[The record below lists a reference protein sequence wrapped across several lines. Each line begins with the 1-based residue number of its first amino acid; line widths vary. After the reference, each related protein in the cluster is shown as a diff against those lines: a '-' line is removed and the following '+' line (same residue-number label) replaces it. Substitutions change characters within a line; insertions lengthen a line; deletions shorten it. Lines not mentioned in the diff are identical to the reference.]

1 MDVHLL
7 QVLNYN
13 RPVSFIVVRK
23 PVLTVEGLKVSIK
36 LTFLKMLL
44 HIL

>member
-23 PVLTVEGLKVSIK
+23 PVLKVEG
-36 LTFLKMLL
+36 FEGL
-44 HIL
+44 HKIDFP